1 MSILVSTDR
10 LTMLEIARRQNPKG
24 DFAVIAEILARTN
37 EIMAD
42 AIWQEANGASYHEI
56 VQRATLP
63 TGEWRQLNGGVG
75 TEASKTNKITVGI
88 GMLESYA
95 ETDKKLVELSANPNA
110 LRMSEARAFIE
121 GMGQTMAE
129 QIFYG
134 NTAVDG
140 VEAFD
145 GLATTMGSLSA
156 TTNVIGAG
164 GTGSDLTSVYVVNW
178 SEAGAYMVY
187 PKGSKTGGVHRT
199 DLGEQTKVL
208 STGKMLQIYRDHFQ
222 IHGGLAVADT
232 RYVGRIANI
241 ETSGSSN
248 IFDPDDLIT
257 LLNRMPGRGAG
268 ATIYCNSTIFTQ
280 LDIQAKDKTN
290 VNYGPADAFGRPTVT
305 FRGHPVR
312 LCEAILDTEDAIS

>member
-1 MSILVSTDR
+1 
-10 LTMLEIARRQNPKG
+10 MLELARRKDPKG
-24 DFAVIAEILARTN
+24 DFPVIAEILAKTN

-42 AIWQEANGASYHEI
+42 AIWQEANGASYHEYI
-56 VQRATLP
+56 QRATLP
-63 TGEWRQLNGGVG
+63 AGTWRQINGGVAA
-75 TEASKTNKITVGI
+75 EASKTNKKTAGI
-88 GMLESYA
+88 GMLEAYA
-95 ETDKKLVELSANPNA
+95 EVDKKLIELSPNPNA
-110 LRMSEARAFIE
+110 FRMSEAKAFIE

-134 NTAVDG
+134 SVAADG
-140 VEAFD
+140 VETFD
-145 GLATTMGSLSA
+145 GLATLMGSLSA

-164 GTGSDLTSVYVVNW
+164 GTGSDLTSVYVINW
-178 SEAGAYMVY
+178 SEAGVYMVY

-199 DLGEQTKVL
+199 DLGEQTKTL
-208 STGKMLQIYRDHFQ
+208 SSGAMLQIYRDHFM
-222 IHGGLAVADT
+222 IHGGLVVADT
-232 RYVGRIANI
+232 RYAGRIANI

-248 IFDPDDLIT
+248 IFNPDDLIT

-312 LCEAILDTEDAIS
+312 LCEAILDTESAIS